1 MALLDL
7 SVLSDLQVRQATNE
21 KFRANY
27 GMIDLAKDSTPFI
40 DYIPPS
46 VMEELSKM
54 SGARDAILP
63 ALVDQAVTVGTTPGF
78 ANIPSNLATSGVY
91 NFTAVDVFSGF
102 RIYPSQ
108 FENSTMDAAWY
119 RDQVLM
125 NVLQEMAVTIGDL
138 IEVQLEARKTQVLNY
153 VAQVSQGDGTFT
165 FNTGVDTLE
174 ISKAAVLEV
183 MYYNLIN
190 LMQANQLGG
199 GYRLVTSPAG
209 LVSGIS
215 EAQQLG
221 ANNASNLA
229 WNQANM
235 PADRLYQSDQ
245 LAVGSDIF
253 NGFFVRDGDIG
264 LIENYPVDF
273 RAGTVLGGKK
283 WSVSDVELPFT
294 RMRANIFINS
304 EATDAT
310 SIVTPNDS
318 TNTDLIMTTWEEMA
332 IWHRF
337 YIPYRYNSA
346 IGTRQNAIVKVS
358 GKTS

>member
-7 SVLSDLQVRQATNE
+7 SVLDDLQVKAATNE
-21 KFRANY
+21 KLLANY
-27 GMIDLAKDSTPFI
+27 GMIDLAKDSGKSI

-46 VMEELSKM
+46 VMDELSRM
-54 SGARDAILP
+54 SGARDAVLP
-63 ALVDQAVTVGTTPGF
+63 ALVDQTVTVGTTPGF
-78 ANIPSNLATSGVY
+78 ANIPTNLATSAVY

-108 FENSTMDAAWY
+108 FENSTLDAAWY

-125 NVLQEMAVTIGDL
+125 NVLQAMAVSIDDL
-138 IEVQLEARKTQVLNY
+138 IEVQLEARKTQTLSHLV
-153 VAQVSQGDGTFT
+153 QISQGNGTFT
-165 FNTGVDTLE
+165 FNAGTDTLE

-183 MYYNLIN
+183 MYWNLVN
-190 LMQANQLGG
+190 LMQANQLPGQ
-199 GYRLVTSPAG
+199 YRLVTSPAG
-209 LVSGIS
+209 LVSSIT
-215 EAQQLG
+215 EAREAG
-221 ANNASNLA
+221 PANASNLL
-229 WNQANM
+229 WNQAVI
-235 PADRLYQSDQ
+235 PADRLYSSNQ
-245 LAVGSDIF
+245 LAAGSDIF

-264 LIENYPVDF
+264 LIENYPADF
-273 RAGTVLGGKK
+273 RAGTVLDGKK
-283 WSVSDVELPFT
+283 WSVSNVELPFT

-310 SIVTPNDS
+310 SIVTPGDN

-337 YIPYRYNSA
+337 YIPFRYNSA
-346 IGTRQNAIVKVS
+346 IASRVNGIVKVS